1 MTKSS
6 GKPQQAYSDSDV
18 LDAAFRIKHTTDNG
32 QPALDLFLQTFEL
45 VDRDAR
51 IWHAR
56 PDSAW
61 PLLATITPTRII
73 MRPIHVN
80 PHRVQYLDQ
89 KNGRFG
95 IVIFED
101 DQENAL
107 PDEAEKA
114 ALSIAARLPY
124 GLFDAPENGLGL
136 TKDLDAVWQT
146 LSRIQGTETLVV
158 SRKRATAL
166 TEGVICI
173 REDELDKLRRKFNR
187 TKTAG
192 RKLIRQTK
200 QSVVHDDVLVKL
212 DPEKFRRVI
221 PVNQPLVEVRRETA
235 AEARR
240 RTQGDAWGAEAV
252 REIVQR
258 LPNLAKQA
266 TRDLMMLHAEIER
279 ATLATVIEKYDE
291 LLGTTTQER
300 HWQTFF
306 EQNKLVLSMVFAR
319 PVELLHTQFHAKPS
333 TITGSGAQI
342 GDFLFGELGQALAIV
357 EIKKPGTKLV
367 QGKAY
372 RGEEVFGPS
381 AELSGAMTQVLYQQ
395 SELRQRWT
403 QHTSDTEG
411 LRSWKPDVIKC
422 VVIAGSTPKEPVKR
436 RSFEVFRNSCKDV
449 EVVTFD
455 ELLKKLQLLHKY
467 LTPPEK
473 PADDVP
479 F

>member
-6 GKPQQAYSDSDV
+6 GKPKKTYSDGEV
-18 LDAAFRIKHTTDNG
+18 LDAKFRIEHTKENG

-45 VDRDAR
+45 VDQKAR
-51 IWHAR
+51 IWHSH
-56 PDSAW
+56 PEGTW
-61 PLLATITPTRII
+61 PLLATITPNRII
-73 MRPIHVN
+73 MHPIHAN
-80 PHRVQYLDQ
+80 PHRVQYLNQ

-95 IVIFED
+95 VVIYED
-101 DQENAL
+101 DLENDL
-107 PDEAEKA
+107 PNEADKA
-114 ALSIAARLPY
+114 ALSISERLPY
-124 GLFDAPENGLGL
+124 GLFDLPGDGLGL
-136 TKDLDAVWQT
+136 PKDLDAVWQT
-146 LSRIQGTETLVV
+146 LSRVQGAEILVV

-192 RKLIRQTK
+192 RKLVRQTK
-200 QSVVHDDVLVKL
+200 QNVVHDDLLTKL
-212 DPEKFRRVI
+212 DPEKFRRI
-221 PVNQPLVEVRRETA
+221 IQVNHPLVEVRRETV
-235 AEARR
+235 AEAKHRS
-240 RTQGDAWGAEAV
+240 QGDSWEAETV

-258 LPNLAKQA
+258 LPSLAKQA
-266 TRDLMMLHAEIER
+266 PRELMMLHAEIER
-279 ATLATVIEKYDE
+279 ATLAKVIERYDD
-291 LLGTTTQER
+291 LLGKTTQEK

-319 PVELLHTQFHAKPS
+319 PVQLLHTQFHAKPS
-333 TITGSGAQI
+333 TLTGAGAQI

-357 EIKKPGTKLV
+357 EIKKPGTELL

-381 AELSGAMTQVLYQQ
+381 ADLSGAMTQVLYQQ

-403 QHTSDTEG
+403 QHASDTEG
-411 LRSWKPDVIKC
+411 LRPWRPDVIKC
-422 VVIAGSTPKEPVKR
+422 VVIAGKTPTEPVKC

-455 ELLKKLQLLHKY
+455 ELLNKLRLLHKY

-473 PADDVP
+473 STDDVP